1 MQAGHNPSMR
11 NLVQKGGIRPDEGPL
26 YKLEARPTREALLQT
41 EGFSNQGSEAPT
53 RQVLQAPE
61 SQGAQ
66 SMSTRVPPSTKS
78 D

>member
-1 MQAGHNPSMR
+1 MQAGHNPSGR
-11 NLVQKGGIRPDEGPL
+11 NLVQTGGLSPDEGPL
-26 YKLEARPTREALLQT
+26 YKLEAQPSREALLQT
-41 EGFSNQGSEAPT
+41 EGFSDQGWEAPT

-66 SMSTRVPPSTKS
+66 SLSTRVPPSTKS